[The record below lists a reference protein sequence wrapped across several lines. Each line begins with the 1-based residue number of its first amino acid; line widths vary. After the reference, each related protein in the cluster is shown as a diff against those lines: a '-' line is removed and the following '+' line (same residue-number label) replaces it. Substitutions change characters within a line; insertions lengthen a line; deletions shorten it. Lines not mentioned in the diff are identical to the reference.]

1 MKYTDINGNVV
12 EVVTSIGLSIQGSVT
27 ECTVFIDTNAEYHVL
42 TSVDFDKLFIVSE
55 PKPEVFEYQILA
67 IRKGTA
73 SVVKDTWA
81 TEAEVAELNSLVS
94 SVVYSIIPATK
105 RPRV

>member
-12 EVVTSIGLSIQGSVT
+12 EVVTSIDLSIQDSVT
-27 ECTVFIDTNAEYHVL
+27 ECIVFIDTNAEYHIL
-42 TSVDFDKLFIVSE
+42 TSADFDKCFTEVE
-55 PKPEVFEYQILA
+55 PKSEVFEYQVLA
-67 IRKGTA
+67 VKKGTA
-73 SVVKDTWA
+73 SVVKDIWA

-94 SVVYSIIPATK
+94 GVIYSITPATK

>member
-27 ECTVFIDTNAEYHVL
+27 KCTVFIDTNAEYHVL
-42 TSVDFDKLFIVSE
+42 TSADFDKCFIEVES
-55 PKPEVFEYQILA
+55 KPEVFEYQILA
-67 IRKGTA
+67 VKKGTA
-73 SVVKDTWA
+73 NVVKEWA

-94 SVVYSIIPATK
+94 AIVYYIIPETK

>member
-12 EVVTSIGLSIQGSVT
+12 EVVTSIGLSVQGSVT
-27 ECTVFIDTNAEYHVL
+27 ECIVFIDTNAEYHVL
-42 TSVDFDKLFIVSE
+42 TSVDFDKLFTVSE

-73 SVVKDTWA
+73 NVVKDTWA
-81 TEAEVAELNSLVS
+81 TEDEVAESNSLVS
-94 SVVYSIIPATK
+94 GVVYSIIPETK

>member
-1 MKYTDINGNVV
+1 MKYADVNGNVV

-27 ECTVFIDTNAEYHVL
+27 ECAVFIDTNAEYHVL
-42 TSVDFDKLFIVSE
+42 TSADFDKLFSVSE

-73 SVVKDTWA
+73 NVVKDTWA
-81 TEAEVAELNSLVS
+81 TEAEVTELNSLVS
-94 SVVYSIIPATK
+94 SVVYSIIPETK

>member
-12 EVVTSIGLSIQGSVT
+12 EVVTSIDLSIQGSVT
-27 ECTVFIDTNAEYHVL
+27 ECAVFIDTNAEYHVL
-42 TSVDFDKLFIVSE
+42 TSADFDKYFTEVE

-94 SVVYSIIPATK
+94 AIVYCIIPETK

>member
-27 ECTVFIDTNAEYHVL
+27 ECTVFIDTNADYHVL
-42 TSVDFDKLFIVSE
+42 TSVDFDKLFTVSE

-67 IRKGTA
+67 IKKGTA
-73 SVVKDTWA
+73 NVVKDTWA
-81 TEAEVAELNSLVS
+81 TEAEVTELNSLVS

>member
-27 ECTVFIDTNAEYHVL
+27 ECAVFIDTNAEYHVL
-42 TSVDFDKLFIVSE
+42 TSADFDKCFIEVE
-55 PKPEVFEYQILA
+55 PKPEVFEYQVLA
-67 IRKGTA
+67 VKKGTA
-73 SVVKDTWA
+73 NVVKDTWA
-81 TEAEVAELNSLVS
+81 TEAEVDKTNVNNLGVT
-94 SVVYSIIPATK
+94 YYIIPATK

>member
-12 EVVTSIGLSIQGSVT
+12 EVVTSIGLSVQGSVT
-27 ECTVFIDTNAEYHVL
+27 ECVVFIDTNAEYHVL
-42 TSVDFDKLFIVSE
+42 TSADFDKCFTEVE

-67 IRKGTA
+67 VKKGIA
-73 SVVKDTWA
+73 SVVEGAWA

-94 SVVYSIIPATK
+94 GVVYSIIPATK

>member
-27 ECTVFIDTNAEYHVL
+27 KCTVFIDTNAEYHVL
-42 TSVDFDKLFIVSE
+42 TSADFDKLFAVSE
-55 PKPEVFEYQILA
+55 PKPEVFEYQVLA
-67 IRKGTA
+67 VKKGTA
-73 SVVKDTWA
+73 NVVKDTWA
-81 TEAEVAELNSLVS
+81 TEAEVTELNSLVS
-94 SVVYSIIPATK
+94 SVVYSIISETK

>member
-12 EVVTSIGLSIQGSVT
+12 EVVTSISLSIQGSVT
-27 ECTVFIDTNAEYHVL
+27 ECTIFIDTDAEYHVL
-42 TSVDFDKLFIVSE
+42 TSADFDKCFIEVE

-67 IRKGTA
+67 VKKGTA
-73 SVVKDTWA
+73 NVVKDTWA
-81 TEAEVAELNSLVS
+81 TEAEVAVLNSLVS
-94 SVVYSIIPATK
+94 GVVYYIIPETK

>member
-12 EVVTSIGLSIQGSVT
+12 EVVTSIDLSIQGSVT
-27 ECTVFIDTNAEYHVL
+27 KCIAFIDTNAEYHVL
-42 TSVDFDKLFIVSE
+42 TSIDFDKCFIEVE

-73 SVVKDTWA
+73 SVIKDTWA

-94 SVVYSIIPATK
+94 SVIYSIIPETK

>member
-27 ECTVFIDTNAEYHVL
+27 ECIVFIDTNAEYHVL
-42 TSVDFDKLFIVSE
+42 TSADFDKCFTEVE

-67 IRKGTA
+67 VKKGTA
-73 SVVKDTWA
+73 NVVKDTWA
-81 TEAEVAELNSLVS
+81 TEAEVTELNSLVS
-94 SVVYSIIPATK
+94 GVIYSIIPATK
-105 RPRV
+105 RPRD

>member
-42 TSVDFDKLFIVSE
+42 TSADFDKLFTVSE

-67 IRKGTA
+67 IKKGIA
-73 SVVKDTWA
+73 SIVKDTWA

-94 SVVYSIIPATK
+94 GVLYSIIPETK
-105 RPRV
+105 QPRV

>member
-27 ECTVFIDTNAEYHVL
+27 ECTVFIDTNAEYHIL
-42 TSVDFDKLFIVSE
+42 TSVDFNKLFTVSK
-55 PKPEVFEYQILA
+55 PKPEVFEYQVLA
-67 IRKGTA
+67 VTKGTA
-73 SVVKDTWA
+73 IVIKDTWA
-81 TEAEVAELNSLVS
+81 TEDEVAESNSPVS
-94 SVVYSIIPATK
+94 GIVYSIIPETK